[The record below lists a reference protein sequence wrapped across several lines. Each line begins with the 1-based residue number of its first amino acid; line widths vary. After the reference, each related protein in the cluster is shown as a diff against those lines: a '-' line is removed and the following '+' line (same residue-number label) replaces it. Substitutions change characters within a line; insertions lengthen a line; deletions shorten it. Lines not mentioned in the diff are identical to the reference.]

1 MVINSS
7 DRFIL
12 NLITTYQFFFQCTES
27 GGRGGVGSEAH
38 GAGYQAKK
46 VEITQ
51 FPQQLTI
58 PQNV

>member
-1 MVINSS
+1 LPSE
-7 DRFIL
+7 
-12 NLITTYQFFFQCTES
+12 Y

-38 GAGYQAKK
+38 GAGYQTKK
-46 VEITQ
+46 VEISQ